1 MADPREFD
9 EKGILRRIDIF
20 MDRHGLHKLAND
32 PESSL
37 QGYT

>member
-20 MDRHGLHKLAND
+20 MDSHGLHKLAND
-32 PESSL
+32 SDAALLS
-37 QGYT
+37 YS